1 MSRPAFA
8 TSRVKCGNKQCADF
22 DRDRIIEI
30 PNLGESVF
38 LLPTVPGPGP
48 FGPMLN
54 LRCGTCCTD
63 NMRWAA

>member
-1 MSRPAFA
+1 MNRPAFA
-8 TSRVKCGNKQCADF
+8 TARVKCANKQCADF
-22 DRDRIIEI
+22 DRDRIIEL

-38 LLPTVPGPGP
+38 LLPTVPGPLG
-48 FGPMLN
+48 GTMLN